1 MVLAIGLPIVIVAG
15 VVVGTIVSRPD
26 APPKEKAATVAKG
39 VIDEVEWRVD
49 AVQDVEGDT
58 CAFLYR
64 DGAQLTGGCALTPDD
79 ASFGDQTVVFGRADS
94 AATTVRVVL
103 SNGTFADISTVVVEG
118 FEGRFYAKV
127 VSGNVDAERIAPQ

>member
-1 MVLAIGLPIVIVAG
+1 VLGIGLPVVIVLG
-15 VVVGTIVSRPD
+15 IVVGTVLSRPD
-26 APPKEKAATVAKG
+26 PPPKEKAVTVAKG
-39 VIDEVEWRVD
+39 VIGEVEWRVD

-94 AATTVRVVL
+94 ATTAVRVVL
-103 SNGTFADISTVVVEG
+103 SNGTLAEIPTVTVEG

-127 VSGNVDAERIAPQ
+127 VRGNVDVERLAPQ